1 MTGAKMNESAG
12 AGALLQ
18 VDSVSMRFGGHLAV
32 DTVSFDAGPG
42 TITGLIGPNGAGKTT
57 LFNIITGLLEPT
69 KGQVSFD
76 GRVITK
82 MKPFKRARLGIG
94 RTFQR
99 LELFTSLSVRDNI
112 RVAGEIRNRWHKGRI
127 NVHAEADRIMELI
140 GVDHLAER
148 EITEIPTGMARRV
161 ELGRALMTHPKL
173 LLLDE
178 PASGQDETE
187 THEFG
192 ELLKRLAADGTGILL
207 VEHDV
212 SLVMAVCE
220 YIHVLDFGQII
231 AAGTPAEVRAN
242 PVVLD
247 AYLGAGTPDDEAAI
261 AAALEAGIT
270 VGEGDLH
277 VRTVEAP
284 ASDAVALEPLLEL
297 VDVRAGYGSIE
308 VLHGVSLAVP
318 QGAVVALLGPNG
330 GGKSTTLKVCGG
342 FVPVTGGELRIG
354 GRVLTGI
361 SPDTL
366 ARHGVC
372 TIPEGKG
379 IFPNLTVSENLRM
392 ATYTGASLDDIEE
405 IAFSRFPR
413 LSERRSQLAGTMSGG
428 EQQML
433 AMSRALATNPAVLLL
448 DELSMGL
455 APLVVKELYEVV
467 ASVSALGVS
476 ILVVEQFARTV
487 LGVAD
492 IAAIMLSGRV
502 TRVGRPEELEEEL
515 SSAYLG
521 AST

>member
-1 MTGAKMNESAG
+1 
-12 AGALLQ
+12 
-18 VDSVSMRFGGHLAV
+18 MRFGGHLAV
-32 DTVSFDAGPG
+32 DDVSFEAGPG

-69 KGQVSFD
+69 KGQVRFD
-76 GRVITK
+76 GRAITRL
-82 MKPFKRARLGIG
+82 KPFKRARLGIG

-99 LELFTSLSVRDNI
+99 LELFTSLSVGDNI

-140 GVDHLAER
+140 GVDHLADR
-148 EITEIPTGMARRV
+148 EVTEIPTGMARRV

-187 THEFG
+187 TQEFG
-192 ELLKRLAADGTGILL
+192 ELLQRLAAEGTGILL

-220 YIHVLDFGQII
+220 YIHVLDFGRII
-231 AAGTPAEVRAN
+231 AAGIPSEIRAN
-242 PVVLD
+242 KLVLD
-247 AYLGAGTPDDEAAI
+247 AYLGAGTPDDTAAI
-261 AAALEAGIT
+261 AAALDAGIVVT
-270 VGEGDLH
+270 ETDLH
-277 VRTVEAP
+277 VRTPEPPVTAADGSSTP
-284 ASDAVALEPLLEL
+284 LEPLLEL

-318 QGAVVALLGPNG
+318 QGSVVALLGPNG

-342 FVPVTGGELRIG
+342 FVPLTSGELRIA
-354 GRVLTGI
+354 GRAVTGI

-379 IFPNLTVSENLRM
+379 IFPNLTVGENLRM
-392 ATYTGASLDDIEE
+392 ATYTGTPLKDVEDI
-405 IAFSRFPR
+405 AYSRFPR
-413 LSERRSQLAGTMSGG
+413 LAERRNQLAGTMSGG

-433 AMSRALATNPAVLLL
+433 AMSRALGTNPAVLLL

-455 APLVVKELYEVV
+455 APLVVTELYEVV
-467 ASVSALGVS
+467 AHVSALGVS

-492 IAAIMLSGRV
+492 IAAIMLSGRI
-502 TRVGRPEELEEEL
+502 TRVGRPDELEEEL

-521 AST
+521 ATT

>member
-1 MTGAKMNESAG
+1 
-12 AGALLQ
+12 
-18 VDSVSMRFGGHLAV
+18 MRFGGHLAV
-32 DTVSFDAGPG
+32 DAVSFEAGPG

-69 KGQVSFD
+69 KGQVFFG
-76 GRVITK
+76 GRTITR

-127 NVHAEADRIMELI
+127 DVHAEADRIMELI
-140 GVDHLAER
+140 GVDHLADR
-148 EITEIPTGMARRV
+148 EVTEIPTGMARRV

-187 THEFG
+187 TQEFG
-192 ELLKRLAADGTGILL
+192 ELLQRLAAEGTGILL

-247 AYLGAGTPDDEAAI
+247 AYLGSGAPDDATAI
-261 AAALEAGIT
+261 AAALDAGIVVSET
-270 VGEGDLH
+270 DLH
-277 VRTVEAP
+277 VHIHEPRDS
-284 ASDAVALEPLLEL
+284 SDAVELREPLLEL

-342 FVPVTGGELRIG
+342 FVPLTGGELRIA
-354 GRVLTGI
+354 GRVLTGV

-392 ATYTGASLDDIEE
+392 ATYTGTPLKDVEDI
-405 IAFSRFPR
+405 AYSRFPR
-413 LSERRSQLAGTMSGG
+413 LAERRGQLAGTMSGG

-433 AMSRALATNPAVLLL
+433 AMSRALGTDPAVLLL

-455 APLVVKELYEVV
+455 APLIVTELYEVV
-467 ASVSALGVS
+467 AQVSELGVS

-487 LGVAD
+487 LGIAD
-492 IAAIMLSGRV
+492 IAAIMLSGRI
-502 TRVGRPEELEEEL
+502 TRVGRPDELEEEL

-521 AST
+521 ATT